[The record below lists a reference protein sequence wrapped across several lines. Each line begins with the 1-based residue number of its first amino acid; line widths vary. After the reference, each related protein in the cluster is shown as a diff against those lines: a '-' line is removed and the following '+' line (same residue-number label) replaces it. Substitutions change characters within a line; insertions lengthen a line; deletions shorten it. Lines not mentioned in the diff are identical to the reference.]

1 MANMKGGENI
11 MDKNSKVEKIVQA
24 INIIKKGNLT
34 VEQMQEIKKQAK
46 LTKDESVF
54 MFFKLGMK

>member
-1 MANMKGGENI
+1 